1 MPCCI
6 PTPTTDNNTSTGM
19 IWVTLN
25 MGRSAANRQGNDME
39 LSGNFTLSGEWSLN
53 YIITFVELI
62 RIDGISGA
70 FVHMSQMLCV
80 NKWQTK
86 FCLCNVGYIIQL
98 IVSAIQSQVHNKWFI
113 SRNHLRIIPVFTRY
127 FCNLLR
133 LLQMLLQQLL
143 QFFVSSG
150 SCVNTALVCWSCGN
164 AAERLAELSVRL
176 QSCLWNCRD
185 CRNSHVMACIS
196 ANRWCSHGQNLKA
209 RTKATGREAKAF
221 KHMVGAEIKI
231 HCMSSYLCMAMHIGR
246 YCNARH
252 WLVGYVDVLQQHGLM
267 SGSSCHLVQWLSF
280 MNPRLC
286 YLQSETNFG
295 PKIQYVGIVGI

>member
-70 FVHMSQMLCV
+70 FIHMSKMLCV

-113 SRNHLRIIPVFTRY
+113 SRNCLRIIPVFTRY
-127 FCNLLR
+127 FCNFLR

-176 QSCLWNCRD
+176 QSCLWGCRVVCEIAETVVIAMWWHASLPTAD
-185 CRNSHVMACIS
+185 VVTARILRPGPRPQVARPRPSSTWSEQKLRYTVCLVIYAWLCTSADTATHV
-196 ANRWCSHGQNLKA
+196 
-209 RTKATGREAKAF
+209 
-221 KHMVGAEIKI
+221 
-231 HCMSSYLCMAMHIGR
+231 IG
-246 YCNARH
+246 
-252 WLVGYVDVLQQHGLM
+252 WLV
-267 SGSSCHLVQWLSF
+267 
-280 MNPRLC
+280 
-286 YLQSETNFG
+286 T
-295 PKIQYVGIVGI
+295 